1 MGKPGSDLLFY
12 ILIIGGFLLF
22 NYLAR
27 TLARKAREQQ
37 EAAERE
43 AAQAQPAEAEEPL
56 EDPWGRPLAAPVPAP
71 QPAVRHAPAAL
82 APQARHA
89 RAPHALFRTRQD
101 LRRAIVVMTVLGP
114 CRALEPYDRR

>member
-71 QPAVRHAPAAL
+71 QPPVRTAAPPPGRPRAAH
-82 APQARHA
+82 P
-89 RAPHALFRTRQD
+89 LFRTRQD

-114 CRALEPYDRR
+114 CRALEPFDRR